1 MCKTVGDLAMQTRVC
16 VAEVDQAINAEDVSR
31 PAEFLLAVGRE
42 ILGKLGSGEAS
53 GAVSGHDQHNPVAL
67 GHRAGHGAG
76 GQQCLIV
83 GVGVDKDQGAR
94 AGAAEV
100 V

>member
-1 MCKTVGDLAMQTRVC
+1 MREAIGHLAMQAGVGI
-16 VAEVDQAINAEDVSR
+16 AEIDEAIDTKDVSR
-31 PAEFLLAVGRE
+31 ATELLLAVGCE
-42 ILGKLGSGEAS
+42 VIGVFGIGEA
-53 GAVSGHDQHNPVAL
+53 GCAVCGHDQHDPVAL

-83 GVGVDKDQGAR
+83 GVSVDKDQGAR